1 MNLPLRRCG
10 ARLAAATMAAAA
22 VAAATLAMAAG
33 PAPHRQPVLQQ
44 IDLPHNYYFRE
55 MYLPQLTS
63 GPSALAFTPDGQA
76 LVYSMQGSLWRQR
89 LDSGVAEQL
98 TAGPGYDYQ
107 PDVSPDGKR
116 VVFTRYLDDALELQV
131 LDLASGTVTAL
142 TSGRAVNCE
151 PRWSPDGARIAWVST
166 AGSGHFRIHV
176 GTFDGKELHGGPAW
190 PERKS
195 TTPRVYYSAF
205 DHEISPTWSPDGHEL
220 AYVSN
225 PEVVYGTGSIWRRS
239 LDSGATPQLVREE
252 ETTWRARPDWAHDG
266 KRIVYAS
273 YAGRNWHQLWA
284 TTAAPGGYPLALTYG
299 EFDATGA
306 RWSADGR
313 KIAYLSNSTGDLQV
327 HVLELPGARDR
338 VLAIDDRRYLKFVGQ
353 LALHIVGPDGAPSPA
368 RISVVAADGRA
379 YAPADEWIH
388 ADDQFDRALTPFETH
403 YFHTQGQSVVTLP
416 PGLAHVTVWRGLA
429 NSVIHRDVMVEPAR
443 TVNEELRLAPLALPA
458 GWSTSW
464 HGADVHVHM
473 NYAGTYR
480 DTPGR
485 LVRQAEGEDLDVVF
499 DLIVNKEQRVPDISY
514 FLPHPDPASNP
525 AVLLSHGQEFHTGF
539 WGHLGLLGLDDHVL
553 LPGYAAYA
561 HTAAASLYP
570 TNATVA
576 DLAHA
581 QGALV
586 GYVHPIDHV
595 APDPAHDTDLTSALP
610 VDVALGKTDYYE
622 VVAFTNNHL
631 ANAALWH
638 RLLNCG
644 FRPAAAAGTDAMANF
659 ASLRGPVGMN
669 RVYVMD
675 DAPGA
680 TPAGTDPEA
689 RLARWLAGLKA
700 GHSMATNSALLGFEV
715 DGQPPGG
722 TIEVPAGGASVHVRG
737 FMRSIV
743 PMDHLE
749 VLQQGKV
756 LRSIALHGDR
766 RSADLDFS
774 VKVTGPG
781 WLLLR
786 AWNEGS
792 STDVLDDSPYATTSP
807 VYITSANAAT
817 HCGPDADYFIT
828 WIDGLAN
835 AARTHPGYN
844 SEAERNLTLEQ
855 IAAARKVFESR
866 R

>member
-1 MNLPLRRCG
+1 MSRLLRRCG
-10 ARLAAATMAAAA
+10 ACLAAAVS
-22 VAAATLAMAAG
+22 VALSAG
-33 PAPHRQPVLQQ
+33 APPQRLPVLRQ

-63 GPSALAFTPDGQA
+63 GPSAVAFTPDGQA

-107 PDVSPDGKR
+107 PDVSPNGKQ
-116 VVFTRYLDDALELQV
+116 VVFTRYAGDALELQL

-142 TSGRAVNCE
+142 TTERAVNCE
-151 PRWSPDGARIAWVST
+151 PRWSPDGTRIAWVST
-166 AGSGHFRIHV
+166 AGSGHFRIFV
-176 GTFDGKELHGGPAW
+176 GTLAGKSLHGAAAW

-205 DHEISPTWSPDGHEL
+205 DHEISPSWSPDGTEL

-225 PEVVYGTGSIWRRS
+225 PETVYGTGSIWRRGLAPGS
-239 LDSGATPQLVREE
+239 EPQLVREE
-252 ETTWRARPDWAHDG
+252 ETTWRARPDWARDG

-284 TTAAPGGYPLALTYG
+284 TTAAPHGYPLALTYG
-299 EFDATGA
+299 EFDAVGP

-313 KIAYLSNSTGDLQV
+313 RIAYLSNSTGDLAI

-338 VLAIDDRRYLKFVGQ
+338 PLAITERRYLKFAGQ
-353 LALHIVGPDGAPSPA
+353 LALRTTGRDGAPLAA

-379 YAPADEWIH
+379 YAPDLAWMH
-388 ADDQFDRALTPFETH
+388 ADDQFDRALAPFETH
-403 YFHTQGQSVVTLP
+403 YFHSPGDSVVSLP

-429 NSVIHRDVMVEPAR
+429 TRVIHRDVMVEPGR
-443 TVNEELRLAPLALPA
+443 TVTADFPLEPLALPS
-458 GWSTSW
+458 GWRDMW

-480 DTPGR
+480 NTPER
-485 LVRQAEGEDLDVVF
+485 LVHQAEAEDLDLVF
-499 DLIVNKEQRVPDISY
+499 NLVVNKEQRVPDIGY
-514 FLPHPDPASNP
+514 FLPHPDPASTP
-525 AVLLSHGQEFHTGF
+525 AVLLSHGQEFHTGY

-570 TNATVA
+570 TNAAVA
-576 DLAHA
+576 DLAHE
-581 QGALV
+581 QSALV

-595 APDPAHDTDLTSALP
+595 GPDPFHDTDLTSELP
-610 VDVALGKTDYYE
+610 VDVALGKVDYYE

-631 ANAALWH
+631 ASAALWH

-669 RVYVMD
+669 RVYVLD
-675 DAPGA
+675 D
-680 TPAGTDPEA
+680 PAGASPAGADA
-689 RLARWLAGLKA
+689 DSRLKRWLAGLKA
-700 GHSMATNSALLGFEV
+700 GRSMATNSALLGFEV
-715 DGQPPGG
+715 DGKPPGS
-722 TIEVPAGGASVHVRG
+722 TLEIPAGGASVHVRG

-756 LRSIALHGDR
+756 LRSIPLRGDR
-766 RSADLDFS
+766 RSADLDFV
-774 VKVTGPG
+774 VKLRAPG

-786 AWNEGS
+786 AWNDGS
-792 STDVLDDSPYATTSP
+792 SADILDDSPYATTSP
-807 VYITSANAAT
+807 VYFTSPGAAT
-817 HCGPDADYFIT
+817 HCGADADYFLA
-828 WIDGLAN
+828 WIDGLAT
-835 AARTHPGYN
+835 AARAHPGYN

-855 IAAARKVFESR
+855 IATARRVFESR